1 MRRTVRRHVLA
12 RQVVACLLASL
23 CLTTEAR
30 AQESG
35 PLPTFEQLEAE
46 GAIIGQ
52 ILIDNQNIFDL
63 EDPEENNIFF
73 RTANALHIRTR
84 KGVIQRIILF
94 KSGEPVSVQRI
105 EETERLLQNRPYIY
119 EVFIRPIAY
128 RDGVVDVEVLTRDTW
143 TLDPGLGFSRQG
155 GENTSK
161 YGLKELNLLGTGA
174 AIEWQRE
181 ETKRGTTDEYQFN
194 NDLILGTRAR
204 FNITYVDSYTGTA
217 QFISLTRP
225 FFQLDGR
232 WAAGVSA
239 SSSDSL
245 VTAYSQN
252 VVTSQ
257 YRRQGSSASVF
268 GGLSKGLVNGWT
280 RRYSLGMDFS
290 EQKNELVGGA
300 PPPDQLPIDET
311 RVSPFVRLEV
321 IQDKFVK
328 TTNRN
333 QIQRP
338 EFFLLGFAANVKL
351 GYGATELGST
361 RSSWNYTASVNQG
374 WDLSR
379 DRILVVQASAG
390 GLYTEGDDEN
400 QLLTGEVQYFVPQS
414 NRAQS
419 FVGLAVDAASDIA
432 TRNQLSL
439 GGENGLA
446 GYPAN
451 YQTGDRRVLF
461 NLEQRLYSDW
471 YPFRLF
477 RVGGGAFLDVG
488 RAWGGDKTLNEDP
501 GVLASAGFGLRLFS
515 VRSAFGTV
523 WRLDIAFP
531 IDPEGDVPSYQIQFY
546 RTVGF

>member
-1 MRRTVRRHVLA
+1 
-12 RQVVACLLASL
+12 
-23 CLTTEAR
+23 
-30 AQESG
+30 
-35 PLPTFEQLEAE
+35 
-46 GAIIGQ
+46 
-52 ILIDNQNIFDL
+52 
-63 EDPEENNIFF
+63 
-73 RTANALHIRTR
+73 
-84 KGVIQRIILF
+84 LF
-94 KSGEPVSVQRI
+94 KSGEPVSVQLI

-181 ETKRGTTDEYQFN
+181 EAERGTTDEYQFN
-194 NDLILGTRAR
+194 NDLLLGTRAR

-217 QFISLTRP
+217 QFVSLVRP

-245 VTAYSQN
+245 ATTYSEN

-257 YRRQGSSASVF
+257 YRRQDNRVSVF

-280 RRYSLGMDFS
+280 RRYNLGVDFL
-290 EQKNELVGGA
+290 EEKNELVGGA

-311 RVSPFVRLEV
+311 RVSPFVRFEV

-338 EFFLLGFAANVKL
+338 EFFLLGFAADVKL

-361 RSSWNYTASVNQG
+361 RSSWNYTASINQG

-379 DRILVVQASAG
+379 DRILVMQARAG

-488 RAWGGDKTLNEDP
+488 RAWGGDETLNEDP

-531 IDPEGDVPSYQIQFY
+531 IDPQGDVPSYQIQFY

>member
-1 MRRTVRRHVLA
+1 VFA
-12 RQVVACLLASL
+12 RQVAACLLASL
-23 CLTTEAR
+23 CLTTQAN
-30 AQESG
+30 AQQGE

-73 RTANALHIRTR
+73 RAANALHIRTR

-94 KSGEPVSVQRI
+94 KSGEPVSVQLI

-143 TLDPGLGFSRQG
+143 TLDPGLGYSRQG

-181 ETKRGTTDEYQFN
+181 EAERGTTDEYQFN
-194 NDLILGTRAR
+194 NDLLLGTRAR

-217 QFISLTRP
+217 QFVSLVRP

-245 VTAYSQN
+245 ATTYSEN

-257 YRRQGSSASVF
+257 YRRQDNRVSVF

-280 RRYSLGMDFS
+280 RRYNLGVDFL
-290 EQKNELVGGA
+290 EEKNELVGGA

-311 RVSPFVRLEV
+311 RVSPFVRFEV

-338 EFFLLGFAANVKL
+338 EFFLLGFAADVKL

-361 RSSWNYTASVNQG
+361 RSSWNYTASINQG

-379 DRILVVQASAG
+379 DRILVVQARAG

-488 RAWGGDKTLNEDP
+488 RAWGGDETLNEDP

-531 IDPEGDVPSYQIQFY
+531 IDPQGDVPSYQIQFY

>member
-1 MRRTVRRHVLA
+1 MLA
-12 RQVVACLLASL
+12 RQFVACLLASL
-23 CLTTEAR
+23 CLTTQAT

-63 EDPEENNIFF
+63 EDPEENNVFF
-73 RTANALHIRTR
+73 RAANALHIRTR

-94 KSGEPVSVQRI
+94 KSGEPVSVQLI

-181 ETKRGTTDEYQFN
+181 EAERGTTDEYQFN
-194 NDLILGTRAR
+194 NDLLLGTRAR

-217 QFISLTRP
+217 QFVSLVRP

-245 VTAYSQN
+245 ATTYSEN

-257 YRRQGSSASVF
+257 YRRQDNRVSVF

-280 RRYSLGMDFS
+280 RRYNLGVDFL
-290 EQKNELVGGA
+290 EEKNELVGGA

-311 RVSPFVRLEV
+311 RVSPFVRFEV

-338 EFFLLGFAANVKL
+338 EFFLLGFAADVKL

-361 RSSWNYTASVNQG
+361 RSSWNYTASINQG

-379 DRILVVQASAG
+379 DRILVMQARAG

-488 RAWGGDKTLNEDP
+488 RAWGGDETLNEDP
-501 GVLASAGFGLRLFS
+501 GVLASAGFGLRLF

-531 IDPEGDVPSYQIQFY
+531 IDPQGDVPSYQIQFY